1 MLVNGTKNITF
12 DLKINYRIVQSIQF
26 FSNKMVTQLLFLDE
40 YYKDYFDNLNGN
52 IGHNISFYELF
63 LKLKNEFLQLRTQ
76 STLYIKV
83 NPNIYVE
90 QMYLNHIIPLVKS
103 SFQLFSFFIYY
114 FSVFFYG
121 SLIVEFSF
129 DTYEIIETGSIIDID
144 KNNGGIFNLMNKNN
158 TYYLSVT
165 LNIFSKLF
173 QDFYSFFISLFSKL
187 DNRSEYIS
195 NVTQILI
202 PNFIKQI
209 DNITNILQIS
219 YFDLEIIRN
228 DDITNIF
235 SKEISLRFRNR
246 INTIYLLLK
255 EFEKNLSDILNLL

>member
-12 DLKINYRIVQSIQF
+12 DLKINYRIIQSIQF
-26 FSNKMVTQLLFLDE
+26 FSNKIYEQLLFLDE
-40 YYKDYFDNLNGN
+40 YYKDYFDNLNEN
-52 IGHNISFYELF
+52 IGHNTTFYDLF
-63 LKLKNEFLQLRTQ
+63 LKLKHEFLQLRTQ

-83 NPNIYVE
+83 NPNMYVE

-114 FSVFFYG
+114 FSVFFFG
-121 SLIVEFSF
+121 SPVVNFSF
-129 DTYEIIETGSIIDID
+129 DTYEIIETGSIIETD
-144 KNNGGIFNLMNKNN
+144 KNNKGIFNLMTKNN
-158 TYYLSVT
+158 TYYLSLT

-173 QDFYSFFISLFSKL
+173 QDFHLFSSSLFSKL

-195 NVTQILI
+195 KITQILI
-202 PNFIKQI
+202 PNFIQQI
-209 DNITNILQIS
+209 DKITNIFQFS

-228 DDITNIF
+228 EQTNIF
-235 SKEISLRFRNR
+235 TKEISIRFRNR